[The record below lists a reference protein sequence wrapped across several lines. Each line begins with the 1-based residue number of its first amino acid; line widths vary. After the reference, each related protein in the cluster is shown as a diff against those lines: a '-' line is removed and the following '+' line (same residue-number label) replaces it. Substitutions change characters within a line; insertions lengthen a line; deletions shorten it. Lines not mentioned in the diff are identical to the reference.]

1 MKITEK
7 QIKDYHAQA
16 EGSLQREIEKDY
28 PEVFE
33 VDLWDKWLV
42 DDKFSN
48 WLMFYQ
54 KENNKAIGF
63 TTSGNWKEYELCSNP
78 YHDNRNKPATHE
90 QIIAMLS
97 KEAVKRGYKEGNHKC
112 LTGDTVKG
120 EKIGFE
126 YYFGTNSLYFNRNRI
141 FHDGTWAAIVEPVY
155 EWQYLCSNPNH
166 DPRNKPA
173 THEQILEKLS
183 KEAVKRGYKAGNHKC
198 LVGYTLPRGV
208 TGFIFYADDN
218 TLYLNGNCIFNN
230 GTWAAIVEPVY
241 EWQYLCRSPSPGV
254 YGVSTGFYTNKK
266 DFNTQ
271 NKDRIVISKIKE
283 SKRLRK

>member
-28 PEVFE
+28 PEVFK

-42 DDKFSN
+42 DDGYPEWMS
-48 WLMFYQ
+48 FYE
-54 KENNKAIGF
+54 KEQNYVTGLDSSGVWFEQVKVSDPNK
-63 TTSGNWKEYELCSNP
+63 SE
-78 YHDNRNKPATHE
+78 RNKPATHE
-90 QIIAMLS
+90 QILEKLS

-126 YYFGTNSLYFNRNRI
+126 YYSDTNNLYFNRNRI

-155 EWQYLCSNPNH
+155 EWQYLC
-166 DPRNKPA
+166 
-173 THEQILEKLS
+173 
-183 KEAVKRGYKAGNHKC
+183 
-198 LVGYTLPRGV
+198 
-208 TGFIFYADDN
+208 
-218 TLYLNGNCIFNN
+218 
-230 GTWAAIVEPVY
+230 
-241 EWQYLCRSPSPGV
+241 RSPSAGV
-254 YGVSTGFYTNKK
+254 YGVSTAFYTSKK

>member
-28 PEVFE
+28 PEVFK

-42 DDKFSN
+42 DNNFSN

-54 KENNKAIGF
+54 KENNKAIGVK
-63 TTSGNWKEYELCSNP
+63 TSGNWGEYKLCSNP
-78 YHDNRNKPATHE
+78 NHDKRNKPATHE
-90 QIIAMLS
+90 QVLAMLS

-112 LTGDTVKG
+112 LTSHTVKG

-155 EWQYLCSNPNH
+155 EWQYAYRFQS
-166 DPRNKPA
+166 
-173 THEQILEKLS
+173 
-183 KEAVKRGYKAGNHKC
+183 
-198 LVGYTLPRGV
+198 
-208 TGFIFYADDN
+208 DD
-218 TLYLNGNCIFNN
+218 Y
-230 GTWAAIVEPVY
+230 Y
-241 EWQYLCRSPSPGV
+241 Q
-254 YGVSTGFYTNKK
+254 VSMAFYTSKK

-271 NKDRIVISKIKE
+271 TDSRLAIVKIKE